1 MKPTPDNDN
10 WWGKGFT
17 EWTNVGKAK
26 KILFRSLS
34 TSESGTGTILL
45 KRKVPYKRLESFM

>member
-34 TSESGTGTILL
+34 T
-45 KRKVPYKRLESFM
+45 